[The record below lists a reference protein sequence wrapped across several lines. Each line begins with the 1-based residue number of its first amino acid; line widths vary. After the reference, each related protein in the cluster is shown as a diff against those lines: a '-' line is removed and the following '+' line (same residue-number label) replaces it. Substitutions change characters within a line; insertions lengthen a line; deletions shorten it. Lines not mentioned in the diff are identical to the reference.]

1 MTLDPSLNSPASLPG
16 LRRRTI
22 AFTSGKGGVG
32 KSNLVLNTGLV
43 LARHGRRVALLDG
56 DLGLANLTVLLGQA
70 PKYDLRDVIAGD
82 KRMRDI
88 VMRGPH
94 GLLVVP
100 AGSGVAELANLS
112 ELERSALF
120 EQLRDVEESVD
131 FLLIDTGAGISDTVL
146 SLILASDESVV
157 VTQPEPTALADAYAL
172 MKVVIQNF
180 PAYPFHVLINMVRD
194 GKQARQVQRSL
205 AEILTRFLGY
215 TPGDAGFV
223 VMDSWVAQAVVQ
235 QVPFTVLAP
244 RGPATRCI
252 EELAG
257 RLLGNE
263 GTAAA
268 VSGKTFW
275 ERVSEGPWRL
285 T

>member
-1 MTLDPSLNSPASLPG
+1 MTFDPSLDPLPPPTG
-16 LRRRTI
+16 QRRRTI

-32 KSNLVLNTGLV
+32 KSNLVLNTGLL

-56 DLGLANLTVLLGQA
+56 DLGLGNLTVLMGQA
-70 PKYDLRDVIAGD
+70 PNYDLRDVMAGD
-82 KRMRDI
+82 KHMRDI
-88 VMRGPH
+88 VMEGPN
-94 GLLVVP
+94 GLLVIP
-100 AGSGVAELANLS
+100 AGSGVAELANLT
-112 ELERSALF
+112 EAERQELF
-120 EQLRDVEESVD
+120 EQLHDIEASVD
-131 FLLIDTGAGISDTVL
+131 FLLIDTSAGISDTVL

-172 MKVVIQNF
+172 MKVVIQQF

-235 QVPFTVLAP
+235 QVPFTTLAP
-244 RGPATRCI
+244 RAPASRCM
-252 EELAG
+252 EDLVA
-257 RLLGNE
+257 RLLGPE
-263 GTAAA
+263 RTAGDA
-268 VSGKTFW
+268 
-275 ERVSEGPWRL
+275 GPETPGSLDVL

>member
-1 MTLDPSLNSPASLPG
+1 MTFDPSLDQPSSPTRQ
-16 LRRRTI
+16 RRRTI

-32 KSNLVLNTGLV
+32 KSNLVLNTGLL

-56 DLGLANLTVLLGQA
+56 DLGLANLTVLMGQA

-88 VMRGPH
+88 VMEGPN
-94 GLLVVP
+94 GLRVIP

-112 ELERSALF
+112 EGERQELF
-120 EQLRDVEESVD
+120 EQLHDIESSVD

-157 VTQPEPTALADAYAL
+157 VTQPEPTALAAAYAL
-172 MKVVIQNF
+172 MKVVIQQF
-180 PAYPFHVLINMVRD
+180 PAYPFHVLVNMVRD
-194 GKQARQVQRSL
+194 GNQARQVQRSL
-205 AEILTRFLGY
+205 AEILMRFLGY

-235 QVPFTVLAP
+235 QVPFTTLAP
-244 RGPATRCI
+244 RAPASRCMKD
-252 EELAG
+252 LVG
-257 RLLGNE
+257 RLLGPDR
-263 GTAAA
+263 TAAPTSA
-268 VSGKTFW
+268 KTFW

>member
-1 MTLDPSLNSPASLPG
+1 MTFDPSLDQPSSPRG
-16 LRRRTI
+16 HRCRTI

-32 KSNLVLNTGLV
+32 KSNLVLNTGLL

-56 DLGLANLTVLLGQA
+56 DLGLANL
-70 PKYDLRDVIAGD
+70 
-82 KRMRDI
+82 
-88 VMRGPH
+88 
-94 GLLVVP
+94 
-100 AGSGVAELANLS
+100 S
-112 ELERSALF
+112 EEERQELF
-120 EQLRDVEESVD
+120 EQLHDIEASVD

-157 VTQPEPTALADAYAL
+157 VTQPEPTALAAAYAL
-172 MKVVIQNF
+172 MKLVIQQF

-194 GKQARQVQRSL
+194 AKQARQVQRSL
-205 AEILTRFLGY
+205 AEILMRFLGY

-235 QVPFTVLAP
+235 QVPFTTLAP
-244 RGPATRCI
+244 RAPASRCVEDLVDRLVGP
-252 EELAG
+252 G
-257 RLLGNE
+257 R
-263 GTAAA
+263 TDAAIP
-268 VSGKTFW
+268 GKTFW

>member
-1 MTLDPSLNSPASLPG
+1 MTFDPSQDAPSSPTRH
-16 LRRRTI
+16 RRRTI

-32 KSNLVLNTGLV
+32 KSNLVLNTGLL
-43 LARHGRRVALLDG
+43 LARQGRRVALLDG
-56 DLGLANLTVLLGQA
+56 DLGLANLTVLMGQA

-82 KRMRDI
+82 KRIREI
-88 VMRGPH
+88 VMEGPN
-94 GLLVVP
+94 GLLVIP
-100 AGSGVAELANLS
+100 AGSGVAELASLS
-112 ELERSALF
+112 EADRSGLF
-120 EQLRDVEESVD
+120 EQLHDIEDAVE

-172 MKVVIQNF
+172 MKVVIQQF

-194 GKQARQVQRSL
+194 GRQARQVQRSL

-244 RGPATRCI
+244 RAPASRCI
-252 EELAG
+252 EDLVG
-257 RLLGNE
+257 RLLGP
-263 GTAAA
+263 GHTAGAA
-268 VSGKTFW
+268 PAKTFG

>member
-1 MTLDPSLNSPASLPG
+1 MTFDPSLDPLPPPTG
-16 LRRRTI
+16 QRRRTI

-32 KSNLVLNTGLV
+32 KSNLVLNTGLL

-56 DLGLANLTVLLGQA
+56 DLGLGNLTVLMGQA
-70 PKYDLRDVIAGD
+70 PNYDLRDVIAGD
-82 KRMRDI
+82 KHMRDI
-88 VMRGPH
+88 VMEGPN
-94 GLLVVP
+94 GLLVIP
-100 AGSGVAELANLS
+100 AGSGVAELANLT
-112 ELERSALF
+112 EAERQELF
-120 EQLRDVEESVD
+120 EQLHDIEASVD
-131 FLLIDTGAGISDTVL
+131 FLLIDTSAGISDTVL

-172 MKVVIQNF
+172 MKVVIQQF

-194 GKQARQVQRSL
+194 AKQARQVQRSL

-235 QVPFTVLAP
+235 QVPFTTLAP
-244 RGPATRCI
+244 RAPASRCM
-252 EELAG
+252 EDLVA
-257 RLLGNE
+257 RLLGPE
-263 GTAAA
+263 RTAGDA
-268 VSGKTFW
+268 
-275 ERVSEGPWRL
+275 GPETPGSLDVL